1 MFQVPKNVIQIGQ
14 SQPHLKIYVEDY
26 VHTFLKQTKNDEV
39 YLMFGKKE
47 EVDGVLYYL
56 IYGAEKKTDWDRGS
70 LPYFKKYDRLGTL
83 EKKGQK
89 QIFKPI
95 RQDAVIL
102 ENYFVFYEQNEDM
115 QSYMI
120 TVREREEQQKERETE
135 KEAVLEA
142 VRSRREQYP
151 DKQNMHKKA
160 AETPRTAERE
170 GTVQNRERNRKI
182 KQARR
187 SIAVQRNLPGRKK
200 SLKTAGVLMA
210 AFLLTVGAVTVR
222 KTDSYVSV
230 AQMMG
235 EKFEEWQKR
244 VEIQKEDTA
253 EFIIEETQFF
263 AGIEPET
270 ETVTETEQQA
280 EYEEP
285 ETESTASIVWTI
297 GTEKNTAAAIETEPE
312 QFFALEQPESAENS
326 ENAETRE
333 GMDAAGDNMVS
344 ALAEVPESY
353 EVKRGDSLAEIC
365 RRFYGDTS
373 RLYEICRLNN
383 IADPNQIQYGQNIL
397 LP

>member
-1 MFQVPKNVIQIGQ
+1 
-14 SQPHLKIYVEDY
+14 
-26 VHTFLKQTKNDEV
+26 
-39 YLMFGKKE
+39 
-47 EVDGVLYYL
+47 
-56 IYGAEKKTDWDRGS
+56 
-70 LPYFKKYDRLGTL
+70 
-83 EKKGQK
+83 
-89 QIFKPI
+89 
-95 RQDAVIL
+95 
-102 ENYFVFYEQNEDM
+102 
-115 QSYMI
+115 
-120 TVREREEQQKERETE
+120 
-135 KEAVLEA
+135 
-142 VRSRREQYP
+142 
-151 DKQNMHKKA
+151 
-160 AETPRTAERE
+160 
-170 GTVQNRERNRKI
+170 
-182 KQARR
+182 
-187 SIAVQRNLPGRKK
+187 
-200 SLKTAGVLMA
+200 MA
-210 AFLLTVGAVTVR
+210 ALLLTVGAVTVR

-235 EKFEEWQKR
+235 EKFEEWQKH

-263 AGIEPET
+263 AGIEAET

-297 GTEKNTAAAIETEPE
+297 GTEENTAAVIETEPE
-312 QFFALEQPESAENS
+312 QLFALEQPESAENP

>member
-1 MFQVPKNVIQIGQ
+1 MFQIPKNVIQIGQ

-56 IYGAEKKTDWDRGS
+56 VYGAEKKTDWDRGS

-95 RQDAVIL
+95 RQEAVNL

-120 TVREREEQQKERETE
+120 TVREREDQQKERETE

-142 VRSRREQYP
+142 VRSRREQYLE
-151 DKQNMHKKA
+151 KQNMHKKA
-160 AETPRTAERE
+160 AETPKAAKMPKPEDA
-170 GTVQNRERNRKI
+170 VQSRDRNRKI

-187 SIAVQRNLPGRKK
+187 KMVSQRKLPVRKRNLKA
-200 SLKTAGVLMA
+200 AGILMA
-210 AFLLTVGAVTVR
+210 AFLLAVGAIAVQ
-222 KTDSYVSV
+222 KTERYVSAV
-230 AQMMG
+230 HLIG
-235 EKFEEWQKR
+235 EKFAALQKR
-244 VEIQKEDTA
+244 VEMPKEDTA
-253 EFIIEETQFF
+253 EIIIEETQFLTEL
-263 AGIEPET
+263 EPET
-270 ETVTETEQQA
+270 ETAAEIVTETEQQTA
-280 EYEEP
+280 FE
-285 ETESTASIVWTI
+285 ETEEENTASIVWTI
-297 GTEKNTAAAIETEPE
+297 GEEENAAAIGETEPE
-312 QFFALEQPESAENS
+312 QLFALEQPESTETAEES
-326 ENAETRE
+326 
-333 GMDAAGDNMVS
+333 MVS